1 MHRPRPGGIR
11 LEGDDFHRDDFHTYP
26 SSRHSGAT
34 FVPRCSCTVS
44 GAGCSRHRIPP
55 RSANVFMHLAS
66 PWAGARGHG
75 CVRLVIRVNVRIL
88 NASWWMIVMGGH
100 ERGQVSYFQLIFR
113 IFLFLSFPKAICCA
127 CCYKIE
133 YRTRFVI
140 LLWKIDF
147 TDRVEWMLNFSFK
160 FKRYSLG
167 KKY

>member
-1 MHRPRPGGIR
+1 MWMHRPRPGGIR

-100 ERGQVSYFQLIFR
+100 EKGQVSYFQLIFR
-113 IFLFLSFPKAICCA
+113 IFLFLSSLSFFFSPFQRPYVA
-127 CCYKIE
+127 
-133 YRTRFVI
+133 RVVTRSNI
-140 LLWKIDF
+140 GHD
-147 TDRVEWMLNFSFK
+147 
-160 FKRYSLG
+160 SLSCFE
-167 KKY
+167 K